1 MEAWRVMMSLKS
13 GLLAETTWALDTLNI
28 LLYDDHTVGYFLL
41 SHLPGLLDNLLDH
54 FRRYLFEI
62 FGLFWENDQLD
73 CSGKTVRE
81 ECKKIKKNDENDEK
95 LEKDVCRSLTAFIA
109 ASAIDDDDDDEN
121 DDTTCDDSFFGS
133 KSTFV
138 HIQTHL
144 GTAVSPKRL
153 KRFTITTEQKQ
164 ELSPMK
170 QDDETCCKLKHSES
184 DSSEVSRDECKQA
197 LACRVK
203 QERVD
208 SPKECAVRC
217 CTEKPEIKTEN
228 CFTNSQ
234 TNEWDFDS
242 DSDSSSDLDE
252 GSAKD
257 LSSKTEKNDQ
267 CLSSM
272 EDFTARLKKE
282 LDLDI
287 DSLQEESETNSYV
300 QSIIETKV
308 ERSKNSTVIE
318 EESIRQ
324 EDAPLSLRTE
334 SDDTIS
340 RRCVCVSN
348 ILRGLSFVPGNDVE
362 MFKHS
367 GLLLILGKLLLLCHK
382 HAKRVSYRHSY
393 MLDDVELDTPT
404 DDRDDW
410 WWHSL
415 EVLRENALVIFSN
428 IAGQLDL
435 TVYPK
440 SISTPILDGLLHW
453 FVCRS
458 AEAIDPMPTATL
470 GTSLSAQQL
479 VLEALAKMSIL
490 GGNAELILSMP
501 QPSLL
506 EALYAT
512 LVRLL
517 GQRDNPVTRELTL
530 VVLSNLSQSDNEFSC
545 LVEKKQCI
553 AMLLQFIE
561 DAATSIN
568 AYSSGGSLAQ
578 AGFHSEDFCGTSVD
592 MLRRAAS
599 SLVCLARCKPIRSLF
614 LPYQERLLMLT
625 TLKLLERMIGS
636 QLAEVLYYLSR

>member
-1 MEAWRVMMSLKS
+1 MDKEQIKS
-13 GLLAETTWALDTLNI
+13 
-28 LLYDDHTVGYFLL
+28 
-41 SHLPGLLDNLLDH
+41 
-54 FRRYLFEI
+54 
-62 FGLFWENDQLD
+62 
-73 CSGKTVRE
+73 
-81 ECKKIKKNDENDEK
+81 
-95 LEKDVCRSLTAFIA
+95 
-109 ASAIDDDDDDEN
+109 
-121 DDTTCDDSFFGS
+121 
-133 KSTFV
+133 
-138 HIQTHL
+138 
-144 GTAVSPKRL
+144 
-153 KRFTITTEQKQ
+153 
-164 ELSPMK
+164 
-170 QDDETCCKLKHSES
+170 
-184 DSSEVSRDECKQA
+184 
-197 LACRVK
+197 
-203 QERVD
+203 
-208 SPKECAVRC
+208 
-217 CTEKPEIKTEN
+217 EN

-242 DSDSSSDLDE
+242 DDSDSSSELDDCSMK
-252 GSAKD
+252 GS
-257 LSSKTEKNDQ
+257 SSQTNKNDS
-267 CLSSM
+267 CLSTI
-272 EDFTARLKKE
+272 EDFTAKLKKE

-287 DSLQEESETNSYV
+287 ELLPEESETNSYIK
-300 QSIIETKV
+300 SIIETKV
-308 ERSKNSTVIE
+308 ERSKNSPVEE
-318 EESIRQ
+318 EESVRK

-334 SDDTIS
+334 SDDAIS
-340 RRCVCVSN
+340 RRCMCVSN

-382 HAKRVSYRHSY
+382 HAKRVPYRHSY
-393 MLDDVELDTPT
+393 MQDDVEVDAPS

-415 EVLRENALVIFSN
+415 EVLRENALVILSN

-440 SISTPILDGLLHW
+440 TIATPILDGLLHW

-458 AEAIDPMPTATL
+458 AEAIDPMPTATF

-490 GGNAELILSMP
+490 GGNAELILTMP
-501 QPSLL
+501 PPSRL

-517 GQRDNPVTRELTL
+517 GQRENPVTRELTL
-530 VVLSNLSQSDNEFSC
+530 VVLSNLSQSDNNFVC

-561 DAATSIN
+561 DAANSIN

-614 LPYQERLLMLT
+614 LPYQERLLLLT

-636 QLAEVLYYLSR
+636 QLADVLYYLSR